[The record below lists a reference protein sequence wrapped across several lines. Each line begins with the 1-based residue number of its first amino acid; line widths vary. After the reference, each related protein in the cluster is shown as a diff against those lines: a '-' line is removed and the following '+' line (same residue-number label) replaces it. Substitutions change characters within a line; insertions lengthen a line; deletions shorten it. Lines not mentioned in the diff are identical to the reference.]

1 MTAGAATAAG
11 DRRSALADALP
22 EHLGLALLAAL
33 VLAPL
38 SFVRLGLGLE
48 GLAGAFF
55 VVVLVWVTLKD
66 LEVRRIPNV
75 VVLPAAAIVLV
86 AVAALRPHHLLE
98 SVLAALAAAA
108 FLVLPSL
115 FMRGAVGMGDVKLAF
130 LIGAAL
136 GSGTSAALLLGCLA
150 ASGAALILLARHG
163 SKARRMVLPFAP
175 FLTFGALAALA
186 VGAPHAL

>member
-11 DRRSALADALP
+11 ERRSGLADALP
-22 EHLGLALLAAL
+22 DHRGLAFLGALL
-33 VLAPL
+33 VVPL
-38 SFVRLGLGLE
+38 SFGRLGLGLD

-55 VVVLVWVTLKD
+55 AVVLVLVTLKD

-75 VVLPAAAIVLV
+75 VVLPAAAIVLL
-86 AVAALRPHHLLE
+86 AVAALRPHHLAE
-98 SVLAALAAAA
+98 AVIAALAAAV
-108 FLVLPSL
+108 FLILPSL
-115 FMRGAVGMGDVKLAF
+115 VMRGAVGMGDVKLAF

-163 SKARRMVLPFAP
+163 SKARKMMLPFAP
-175 FLTFGALAALA
+175 FLAFGALAALA
-186 VGAPHAL
+186 LGAPHAI